1 MKSLPGILASLAV
14 ITAMAVPASFAVEK
28 KAKFSD
34 WDLGKVAFGEK
45 VGKKDVKDKVV
56 VLEYWGVNCPPCIAS
71 LPHLAEMD
79 RENRDK
85 GLVIIGAESQ
95 GHSKDEMKPL
105 LEKAKVDYTIVE
117 GAEGPLEVTTLPR
130 VFVFGTDGELVFDG
144 RPSGAEFDKAVKDA
158 LATAEKSG
166 AEEKGAVAGNLIE
179 QREWTNA
186 TGGSIRAAV
195 KTANDK
201 TVTFVMANG
210 KSVEYALE
218 KLSEDSRKAIAEAVG
233 KSKATP

>member
-1 MKSLPGILASLAV
+1 MVLPVSHAA
-14 ITAMAVPASFAVEK
+14 EK

-34 WDLGKVAFGEK
+34 WDLGKVVFGDK
-45 VGKKDVKDKVV
+45 VSKKDVKGKVV
-56 VLEYWGVNCPPCIAS
+56 VLEYWGVQCPPCIAS

-79 RENRDK
+79 SKHRAE

-95 GHSKDEMKPL
+95 GHTKDQMKPV
-105 LEKAKVDYTIVE
+105 LEKAKVNYTITD
-117 GAEGPLEVTTLPR
+117 GAEGPIEVSSLPR

-144 RPSGAEFDKAVKDA
+144 GPSGAAFEKAVTDA
-158 LATAEKSG
+158 LAAAKSG
-166 AEEKGAVAGNLIE
+166 AVEEKPAGNLIE

-186 TGGSIRAAV
+186 TGGNIRAAV
-195 KTANDK
+195 KTADDK

-210 KSVEYALE
+210 KNVDYALE
-218 KLSEDSRKAIAEAVG
+218 KLSEESRKAIAEAVA